1 MSNTVPRAQ
10 RPDATL
16 NFPLLF
22 SPILF
27 ACGIRSLRTRYCTG
41 WLPVR
46 EKSTFLCK
54 AWLIHDF
61 AASCE
66 DSGNLPKRDQG

>member
-1 MSNTVPRAQ
+1 MSNTLPRAQ

-41 WLPVR
+41 G
-46 EKSTFLCK
+46 FLFGRNRLFCAK
-54 AWLIHDF
+54 P
-61 AASCE
+61 
-66 DSGNLPKRDQG
+66 G